1 MASDEEYLDGLMKSL
16 MDADPDQNDIGT
28 GGENPLM
35 DPDSADFFGGIDSAV
50 SQMDDDGWP
59 DWMIC
64 LCLLKG

>member
-35 DPDSADFFGGIDSAV
+35 DPDSADFFVDCSPCSGI
-50 SQMDDDGWP
+50 
-59 DWMIC
+59 I
-64 LCLLKG
+64 LR